1 LEEALRVG
9 CLNTASDLVKQATVL
24 EQTMVRLYSSWKR
37 VGSLADRL
45 YVDTGASTPHLR
57 SLLGCLEQL
66 AGQIIEVQL
75 GDGSEG
81 KIRLQILSDND

>member
-1 LEEALRVG
+1 
-9 CLNTASDLVKQATVL
+9 
-24 EQTMVRLYSSWKR
+24 
-37 VGSLADRL
+37 
-45 YVDTGASTPHLR
+45 VDTGASTPHLR

-81 KIRLQILSDND
+81 RIRLQILSDND

>member
-1 LEEALRVG
+1 M
-9 CLNTASDLVKQATVL
+9 VK
-24 EQTMVRLYSSWKR
+24 LYSSWKR

-45 YVDTGASTPHLR
+45 YVDTGASPPHLR

-81 KIRLQILSDND
+81 RIRLQILSDSE